1 MNTGLEDTA
10 IDLTQATKNYK
21 KRGWILIHSKKF
33 DSDFYL
39 VKHRAMSVPDRSLP
53 KYTPKEIQSLIGL
66 EDGSV
71 KILHNAKEV
80 FCGKIETH

>member
-1 MNTGLEDTA
+1 MNTELEDTA

-21 KRGWILIHSKKF
+21 KRGWVLIHSEKF

-53 KYTPKEIQSLIGL
+53 KYTPKEIQSLIDLDENEVKVLHDAKTIFKG
-66 EDGSV
+66 
-71 KILHNAKEV
+71 KIL
-80 FCGKIETH
+80 